1 MKTNNDG
8 RKKLDVSR
16 KELIKKYAFMKTVVF
31 ARGYLYF
38 SFERRKTYDWTYSVS
53 TY

>member
-1 MKTNNDG
+1 MKKDNDG

-16 KELIKKYAFMKTVVF
+16 KELVKKNAFMKTVFF

-38 SFERRKTYDWTYSVS
+38 SFERQ
-53 TY
+53 